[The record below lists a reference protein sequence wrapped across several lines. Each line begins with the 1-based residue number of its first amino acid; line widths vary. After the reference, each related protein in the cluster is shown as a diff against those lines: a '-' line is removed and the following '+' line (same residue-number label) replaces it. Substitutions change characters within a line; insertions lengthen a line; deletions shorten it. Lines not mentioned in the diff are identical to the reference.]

1 MDIDANLLAMA
12 KREIQKGQ
20 DSKAFEK
27 LLLKYEKLIY
37 YISRKY
43 FTSHD
48 DALDASQEAAV
59 KIYNAITKLN
69 MPETGSLK
77 AWVCT
82 VTARTCLDILRKK
95 RPETTELIP
104 ETITETTPSAETIA
118 LANEQAQKLATAI
131 QNLSIDYKTIIILRD
146 MQGLS
151 YEEIATALNINS
163 GTVKSRL
170 SRARLRLRDM
180 IRD

>member
-1 MDIDANLLAMA
+1 MDIDANLLAAA
-12 KREIQKGQ
+12 KREISKGL
-20 DSKAFEK
+20 DSKTFEK

-43 FTSHD
+43 FTNID
-48 DALDASQEAAV
+48 DALDASQDTAV
-59 KIYNAITKLN
+59 KIYNAILKLN

-82 VTARTCLDILRKK
+82 VTARTCLDTLRKK
-95 RPETTELIP
+95 RIETAELID
-104 ETITETTPSAETIA
+104 EIVTETYASAEDTAI
-118 LANEQAQKLATAI
+118 ANEESKKIKQVI
-131 QNLSIDYKTIIILRD
+131 ENLPGDYRMIIILRD

-151 YEEIATALNINS
+151 YEEIATALEINV

-170 SRARLRLRDM
+170 SRARMRLRDM
-180 IRD
+180 LR